1 MNNIFYFAFTS
12 IIVVLSLYIILKIL
26 IKKFDPEKSKVKL
39 YGILQGM
46 SNKEIIS
53 ISCSLV
59 VYIFMVYIIASFIDL
74 DWTIG
79 VIVLLLTLLSDV
91 LVKNKILK
99 TLANVGLSIISL
111 GGIKIVFLIHDYIT
125 NEYMDVWMLLLLVF
139 VMIFM
144 FLYLS
149 YTLLKNLKTVI
160 LANKYIR
167 KGGKSENKKRS

>member
-1 MNNIFYFAFTS
+1 MDNIFYFAFAG
-12 IIVVLSLYIILKIL
+12 IIVVISLYIILKIL
-26 IKKFDPEKSKVKL
+26 IKKFNPEESKVKL

-53 ISCSLV
+53 ISASIV
-59 VYIFMVYIIASFIDL
+59 SYIFMIYLMTSFIDL
-74 DWTIG
+74 NIY
-79 VIVLLLTLLSDV
+79 IAIIIISLTLLSG
-91 LVKNKILK
+91 LLIKNRKIIIDIIL
-99 TLANVGLSIISL
+99 NIISL
-111 GGIKIVFLIHDYIT
+111 GGLKIIYLIHDYIV
-125 NEYMDVWMLLLLVF
+125 NEYKDVWMLLLLVF

-167 KGGKSENKKRS
+167 KGGNSEN

>member
-1 MNNIFYFAFTS
+1 MDNIFYFAFAG
-12 IIVVLSLYIILKIL
+12 IIVVISLYIILKIL
-26 IKKFDPEKSKVKL
+26 IKKFNPEESKVKL

-53 ISCSLV
+53 ISASIV
-59 VYIFMVYIIASFIDL
+59 SYIFMIYLMTSFIDL
-74 DWTIG
+74 DIY
-79 VIVLLLTLLSDV
+79 IAIIIISLTLLSG
-91 LVKNKILK
+91 LLIKNKKIIIDIVL
-99 TLANVGLSIISL
+99 NIISL
-111 GGIKIVFLIHDYIT
+111 GGLKIIYLIHDYIV
-125 NEYMDVWMLLLLVF
+125 NEYNDVWMLLLLVF

-167 KGGKSENKKRS
+167 KGGNSEN

>member
-1 MNNIFYFAFTS
+1 MDNIFYFAFAG
-12 IIVVLSLYIILKIL
+12 IIVVISLYIILKIL
-26 IKKFDPEKSKVKL
+26 IKKFNPEESKVKL

-53 ISCSLV
+53 ISASIV
-59 VYIFMVYIIASFIDL
+59 SYIFMIYLMTSFIDL
-74 DWTIG
+74 NIY
-79 VIVLLLTLLSDV
+79 IAIIIISLTLLSG
-91 LVKNKILK
+91 LLIKNKKIIIDIIL
-99 TLANVGLSIISL
+99 NIISL
-111 GGIKIVFLIHDYIT
+111 GGLKIIYLIHDYIV
-125 NEYMDVWMLLLLVF
+125 NEYKDVWMLLLLVF

-167 KGGKSENKKRS
+167 KGGNSEN

>member
-1 MNNIFYFAFTS
+1 MDNIFYFAFAG
-12 IIVVLSLYIILKIL
+12 IIVVISLYIILKIL
-26 IKKFDPEKSKVKL
+26 IKKFNPEESKVKL

-53 ISCSLV
+53 ISASIV
-59 VYIFMVYIIASFIDL
+59 SYIFMIYLMTSFIDL
-74 DWTIG
+74 NIY
-79 VIVLLLTLLSDV
+79 IAIIIISLTLLSG
-91 LVKNKILK
+91 LLIKNKKIIIDIIL
-99 TLANVGLSIISL
+99 NIISL
-111 GGIKIVFLIHDYIT
+111 GGLKIIYLIHDYIV
-125 NEYMDVWMLLLLVF
+125 NEYNDVWMLLLLVF

-167 KGGKSENKKRS
+167 KGGNSEN

>member
-1 MNNIFYFAFTS
+1 MDNIFYFAFAG
-12 IIVVLSLYIILKIL
+12 IIVVISLYIILKIL
-26 IKKFDPEKSKVKL
+26 IKKFNPEESKVKL

-53 ISCSLV
+53 ISASIV
-59 VYIFMVYIIASFIDL
+59 SYIFMIYLMTSFIDL
-74 DWTIG
+74 DIY
-79 VIVLLLTLLSDV
+79 IAIIIISLTLLSG
-91 LVKNKILK
+91 LLIKNKKIIIDIVL
-99 TLANVGLSIISL
+99 NIISL
-111 GGIKIVFLIHDYIT
+111 GGLKIIYLIHDYIV
-125 NEYMDVWMLLLLVF
+125 NEYKDVWMLLLLVF

-167 KGGKSENKKRS
+167 KGGNSEN

>member
-1 MNNIFYFAFTS
+1 MDNIFYFAFAG
-12 IIVVLSLYIILKIL
+12 IIVVISLYIILKIL
-26 IKKFDPEKSKVKL
+26 IKKFNPEESKVKL

-53 ISCSLV
+53 ISASIV
-59 VYIFMVYIIASFIDL
+59 SYIFMIYLMTSFIDL
-74 DWTIG
+74 DIY
-79 VIVLLLTLLSDV
+79 IAIIIISLTLLSG
-91 LVKNKILK
+91 LLIKNRKIIIDIIL
-99 TLANVGLSIISL
+99 NIISL
-111 GGIKIVFLIHDYIT
+111 GGLKIIYLIHDYIV
-125 NEYMDVWMLLLLVF
+125 NEYNDVWMLLLLVF

-167 KGGKSENKKRS
+167 KGGNSEN

>member
-1 MNNIFYFAFTS
+1 MDNIFYFAFAG
-12 IIVVLSLYIILKIL
+12 IIVVISLYIILKIL
-26 IKKFDPEKSKVKL
+26 IKKFNPEESKVKL

-53 ISCSLV
+53 ISASIV
-59 VYIFMVYIIASFIDL
+59 SYIFMIYLMTSFIDL
-74 DWTIG
+74 DIY
-79 VIVLLLTLLSDV
+79 IAIIIISLTLLSG
-91 LVKNKILK
+91 LLIKNKKIIIDIIL
-99 TLANVGLSIISL
+99 NIISL
-111 GGIKIVFLIHDYIT
+111 GGLKIIYLIHDYIV
-125 NEYMDVWMLLLLVF
+125 NEYKDVWMLLLLVF

-167 KGGKSENKKRS
+167 KGGNSEN

>member
-1 MNNIFYFAFTS
+1 MDNIFYFAFAG
-12 IIVVLSLYIILKIL
+12 IIVVISLYIILKIL
-26 IKKFDPEKSKVKL
+26 IKKFNPEESKVKL

-53 ISCSLV
+53 ISASIV
-59 VYIFMVYIIASFIDL
+59 SYIFMIYLMTSFIDL
-74 DWTIG
+74 NIY
-79 VIVLLLTLLSDV
+79 IAIIIISLTLLSG
-91 LVKNKILK
+91 LLIKNKKIIIDIVL
-99 TLANVGLSIISL
+99 NIISL
-111 GGIKIVFLIHDYIT
+111 GGLKIIYLIHDYIV
-125 NEYMDVWMLLLLVF
+125 NEYKDVWMLLLLVF

-167 KGGKSENKKRS
+167 KGGNSEN

>member
-1 MNNIFYFAFTS
+1 MDNIFYFAFAG
-12 IIVVLSLYIILKIL
+12 IIVVISLYIILKIL
-26 IKKFDPEKSKVKL
+26 IKKFNPEESKVKL

-53 ISCSLV
+53 ISASIV
-59 VYIFMVYIIASFIDL
+59 SYIFMIYLMTSFIDL
-74 DWTIG
+74 DIY
-79 VIVLLLTLLSDV
+79 IAIIIISLTLLSG
-91 LVKNKILK
+91 LLIKNKKIIIDIIL
-99 TLANVGLSIISL
+99 NIISL
-111 GGIKIVFLIHDYIT
+111 GGLKIIYLIHDYIV
-125 NEYMDVWMLLLLVF
+125 NEYNDVWMLLLLVF

-167 KGGKSENKKRS
+167 KGGNSEN